1 MVPKVIAAENKA
13 PRGGIKF
20 MVERKC
26 ATNPE
31 VDPVMMALPALARR
45 VIELPDQAGYA
56 AKDLADQKKQ
66 LYQMLCE
73 AMTVSEITA
82 SILAFMT
89 QQLKVR
95 DRPARASCDG

>member
-1 MVPKVIAAENKA
+1 
-13 PRGGIKF
+13 
-20 MVERKC
+20 MVERNA

-31 VDPVMMALPALARR
+31 VDPVMMAHLLWRDE
-45 VIELPDQAGYA
+45 VIELLDQAGYA
-56 AKDLADQKKQ
+56 AKDLRRPKKQ

-89 QQLKVR
+89 QRSKWR